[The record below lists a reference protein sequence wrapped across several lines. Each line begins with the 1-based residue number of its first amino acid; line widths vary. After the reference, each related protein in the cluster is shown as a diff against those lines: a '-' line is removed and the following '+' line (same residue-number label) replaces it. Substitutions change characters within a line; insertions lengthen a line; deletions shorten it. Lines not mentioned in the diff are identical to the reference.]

1 VQIKLIAN
9 PIAGGNARPQIERLC
24 RYFSG
29 QGHHVDLLLTAARG
43 DAEDA
48 ARSARSGGYDRIIA
62 VGGDGTLNEVIN
74 GLAPSTIPLAFI
86 PLGTVNV
93 LALEIGLPFDL
104 LAAAEVAVRGVP
116 TPVCLGQAGAR
127 KFLLMAG
134 IGFDA
139 QVVRAVDS
147 RLKRRI
153 GRFAYVVAALKTW
166 WHWQEPRLTVTL
178 ADGSVQTAGS
188 VIIGNGR
195 LYGGRFS
202 LTPHACLQDDTFE
215 VLLLRRS
222 SRAALLRAT
231 PRALLHRPPARG
243 DGLLLRTAALTIAGV
258 APMQIDGDD
267 SGDLPCAFV
276 TLPGAITLVFPQSQ
290 EGKPIPSPTLP
301 LKGRE

>member
-1 VQIKLIAN
+1 MQIKLIAN
-9 PIAGGNARPQIERLC
+9 PIAGGNSRPQIDRLC

-48 ARSARSGGYDRIIA
+48 ARSARVGGYDRIIA
-62 VGGDGTLNEVIN
+62 AGGDGTLNEVIN

-104 LAAAEVAVRGVP
+104 LAAAEVAVSGVP
-116 TPVCLGQAGAR
+116 TPVCLGQAGER

-153 GRFAYVVAALKTW
+153 GRFAYVVAALKTL

-178 ADGSVQTAGS
+178 AHGSVQNAAGA
-188 VIIGNGR
+188 IIGNGR

-202 LTPHACLQDDTFE
+202 LTPHARLTDATFE
-215 VLLLRRS
+215 VLLLQRS
-222 SRAALLRAT
+222 SRTALLRAALC
-231 PRALLHRPPARG
+231 ALLHRPPARE
-243 DGLLLRTAALTIAGV
+243 DGVLLRTSSLTIAGT
-258 APMQIDGDD
+258 APIQIDGDD
-267 SGDLPCAFV
+267 FGDLPCAFV
-276 TLPGAITLVFPQSQ
+276 TLPGAITLVFPH
-290 EGKPIPSPTLP
+290 
-301 LKGRE
+301 RDD